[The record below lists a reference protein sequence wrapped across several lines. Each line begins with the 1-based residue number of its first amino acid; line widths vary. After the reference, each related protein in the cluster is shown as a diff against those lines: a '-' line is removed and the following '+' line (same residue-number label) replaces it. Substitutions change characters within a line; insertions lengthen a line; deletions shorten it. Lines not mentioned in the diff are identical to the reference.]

1 MHYKQSF
8 KLSYHPYTILKT
20 LAFILIIV
28 SAGYSQRVQLF
39 TKANDVFTSS
49 NQFKVKSKEVV
60 FVEDDG
66 VVLMTVPIKNLVEV
80 RYSEKSYR
88 YCGTPF
94 VFLGSIT
101 LAATAGLGAVGQL
114 NTAFGNSQGILI
126 GVGSGAT
133 LFYFGKLLRLIGFR
147 FGRDIIYE
155 DFDRL
160 SRSTKRLILES
171 ISLDVQKK
179 NKESKFMPGPE
190 GRLEGLKLS
199 WEGKKP
205 WKTKYKPKK
214 KIVRFSFF

>member
-1 MHYKQSF
+1 MR
-8 KLSYHPYTILKT
+8 T
-20 LAFILIIV
+20 LVIILILF
-28 SAGYSQRVQLF
+28 SAGYPQRIQLF
-39 TKANDVFTSS
+39 TKTNDVFTSA
-49 NQFKVKSKEVV
+49 NQFKVESKEVI
-60 FVEDDG
+60 FIEDDG

-80 RYSEKSYR
+80 RYSEKSYQ

-101 LAATAGLGAVGQL
+101 LAATAGLGAAGQL

-126 GVGSGAT
+126 GVGAGAS

-160 SRSTKRLILES
+160 SRSTKKLILES

-199 WEGKKP
+199 WEGKSLGKQNINL
-205 WKTKYKPKK
+205 K
-214 KIVRFSFF
+214 RR